1 MPHKNIQYLKFEQP
15 LSGLHGMVFGLKVP
29 TALTII
35 SYTGPPP
42 DDLRSLDNIMTRIIG
57 KSAVYTPPSTS
68 DPIRSLLE
76 RLCFWQA
83 RIQRQARIPTAEAF
97 ELQALGTDKNKETQP
112 HIYRLA
118 LGYIDLKCTALTLR
132 WLLEVINQSWQ
143 INHVS
148 EPIDSSLNKKYEE
161 LKSFL
166 LQRRVGGTNLI
177 HFLDASQSLQIPL
190 THIINDIYCYG
201 HGVHSQLL
209 RSSLTENTCAI
220 SVGLAKDKFQCAK
233 VLQKFGIPV
242 AKHAFATD
250 ENHAVDIAFELGYP
264 VVIKPADEDQG
275 RGVYAGLKND
285 ASVRIAFKEAMKIS
299 KSILVEKHHAGEDY
313 RFTVMDDKVIKIM
326 HRRAGG
332 IIGDGHSTVNNL
344 VMHLQES
351 ESSLKVLRSSGKH
364 RLSLDSEA
372 LDLLTEQNLTIE
384 SIIPKGVFIPLR
396 RKANISAGGDFNVI
410 DISSV
415 HPDNVAIAIRATQAL
430 RLDIAGIDLIIPDV
444 STTWKNSNAIICEVN
459 AQPQIGYRD
468 TPEIFEKILIDIFP
482 QKGSIPLQLWI
493 SEHTINESI
502 YPLLLNKATK
512 SGVHAVSI
520 NSHNWINKVPTSG
533 IYLDAFMSAQALL
546 CDQRVRSAAIV
557 MTPNEIVQFGLPSAY
572 FDSIE
577 ILTDGSS
584 DKIPGAMQ
592 PLIRIIR
599 KHSKKIRLIKVPEI
613 LAKGVK

>member
-1 MPHKNIQYLKFEQP
+1 
-15 LSGLHGMVFGLKVP
+15 
-29 TALTII
+29 
-35 SYTGPPP
+35 
-42 DDLRSLDNIMTRIIG
+42 
-57 KSAVYTPPSTS
+57 
-68 DPIRSLLE
+68 
-76 RLCFWQA
+76 
-83 RIQRQARIPTAEAF
+83 
-97 ELQALGTDKNKETQP
+97 
-112 HIYRLA
+112 
-118 LGYIDLKCTALTLR
+118 
-132 WLLEVINQSWQ
+132 
-143 INHVS
+143 
-148 EPIDSSLNKKYEE
+148 
-161 LKSFL
+161 
-166 LQRRVGGTNLI
+166 
-177 HFLDASQSLQIPL
+177 
-190 THIINDIYCYG
+190 
-201 HGVHSQLL
+201 
-209 RSSLTENTCAI
+209 
-220 SVGLAKDKFQCAK
+220 
-233 VLQKFGIPV
+233 
-242 AKHAFATD
+242 
-250 ENHAVDIAFELGYP
+250 
-264 VVIKPADEDQG
+264 
-275 RGVYAGLKND
+275 
-285 ASVRIAFKEAMKIS
+285 
-299 KSILVEKHHAGEDY
+299 
-313 RFTVMDDKVIKIM
+313 M

-520 NSHNWINKVPTSG
+520 NSHNWINKVPTAG
-533 IYLDAFMSAQALL
+533 IYRDAFMSAQALL